1 LVWQTYTSLAEVAVA
16 DGMLIQTIVQVIKQV
31 PHMEDWEEEDEA
43 VITQAVIIVLRLLE
57 QLTQVAVAVRVAVQL
72 LLKDHNQ
79 AAPE

>member
-1 LVWQTYTSLAEVAVA
+1 
-16 DGMLIQTIVQVIKQV
+16 
-31 PHMEDWEEEDEA
+31 MEDWEEEDEA